1 MALYIVCMM
10 SLSNLIQICKHE
22 TSKLVSN
29 LIEST
34 RGVVLWMKT
43 KIKEKNNVN
52 FLSIIFGFLFF
63 TLSIILLVV
72 NTPTMK
78 INIFQYQDY
87 VGIANSDTITDAFL
101 LMVGEEIP
109 QFKDF
114 LEGELEIPSI
124 PNLAFAAITGIRTNN
139 ISTFLLNEVPGF
151 NSANTKIYIA
161 GEGVDYSNLPQES
174 PPPDF
179 DELLKEEN
187 PNINKEDELNSA
199 ESANE
204 ESITSKDPSVFIYHS
219 HSWEG
224 YLPLINKDVKPSD
237 SSSIDNKENVV
248 LVGSM
253 LSNKLEEYGIK
264 AQHEDTN
271 MAQALNDKG
280 WDYTDSYTL
289 SRELV
294 QTASSQS
301 KSISYYIDIHRDSAR
316 KESTTTKINGEN
328 YARLYFVVGQENEN
342 YQENLQFAKEIH
354 EKLEEE
360 YHGLSKGVYLKTRA
374 EGNGVYN
381 QDISSRSILVEVGGI
396 DNDKNELSNTMDAF
410 SEVFKELYKGAIEV
424 NAQ

>member
-1 MALYIVCMM
+1 
-10 SLSNLIQICKHE
+10 
-22 TSKLVSN
+22 
-29 LIEST
+29 
-34 RGVVLWMKT
+34 MKT

-52 FLSIIFGFLFF
+52 FLSIILGFLFF
-63 TLSIILLVV
+63 ILSIIVLVV

-101 LMVGEEIP
+101 LMVGQEIP
-109 QFKDF
+109 QFKVF
-114 LEGELEIPSI
+114 LEGELEVPSI
-124 PNLAFAAITGIRTNN
+124 SNLAFEAVTGIRTNN
-139 ISTFLLNEVPGF
+139 ISTFLLKEIPGF

-161 GEGVDYSNLPQES
+161 GEGSDYSNLPQES

-179 DELLKEEN
+179 DELLKGEN
-187 PNINKEDELNSA
+187 SNINKEDEPNSE

-204 ESITSKDPSVFIYHS
+204 ESITSKNPSVFIYHS

-224 YLPLINKDVKPSD
+224 YLPLMNKDVKPSD
-237 SSSIDNKENVV
+237 SSSTDNQENVV

-264 AQHEDTN
+264 SQHEDTN

-294 QTASSQS
+294 ETVSAQS

-316 KESTTTKINGEN
+316 KESTTTTINGKN
-328 YARLYFVVGQENEN
+328 YARLYFVVGQEHEN
-342 YQENLQFAKEIH
+342 YQENLLFAKDIH
-354 EKLEEE
+354 EKLEES
-360 YHGLSKGVYLKTRA
+360 YPGLSKGVYLKTRA
-374 EGNGVYN
+374 
-381 QDISSRSILVEVGGI
+381 Q
-396 DNDKNELSNTMDAF
+396 
-410 SEVFKELYKGAIEV
+410 
-424 NAQ
+424 

>member
-1 MALYIVCMM
+1 
-10 SLSNLIQICKHE
+10 
-22 TSKLVSN
+22 
-29 LIEST
+29 
-34 RGVVLWMKT
+34 MKT
-43 KIKEKNNVN
+43 KIREKNIVN
-52 FLSIIFGFLFF
+52 FLSIILGFIFLI
-63 TLSIILLVV
+63 LSIILLVV

-161 GEGVDYSNLPQES
+161 GEGADYSNLPQES

-179 DELLKEEN
+179 DELLKGEN
-187 PNINKEDELNSA
+187 PNINKEDEPNSE

-204 ESITSKDPSVFIYHS
+204 ESIISKDPSVFIYHS

-253 LSNKLEEYGIK
+253 LSNKLGEYGIS
-264 AQHEDTN
+264 AQHEETN

-316 KESTTTKINGEN
+316 KESTTTTIDGKK
-328 YARLYFVVGQENEN
+328 YARLYFVVGQEHEN

-354 EKLEEE
+354 EKLEEK

-410 SEVFKELYKGAIEV
+410 SEVFKELYEGAIEV